1 MERLSVHNSIAVRD
15 VGSGSG
21 FGGSRLGGSRKSK
34 RRPRRHTLAET
45 KKPAGGCS
53 DGSEREWERN
63 RKWEMEKENNTKMGN
78 IVELCCRLR
87 RLRHKNKKALLRVE

>member
-15 VGSGSG
+15 VGSGSGSG

-53 DGSEREWERN
+53 ERARMGEN
-63 RKWEMEKENNTKMGN
+63 TKWEMEKENNTKMGN
-78 IVELCCRLR
+78 IVELAAGCVVCATKTKR
-87 RLRHKNKKALLRVE
+87 RC